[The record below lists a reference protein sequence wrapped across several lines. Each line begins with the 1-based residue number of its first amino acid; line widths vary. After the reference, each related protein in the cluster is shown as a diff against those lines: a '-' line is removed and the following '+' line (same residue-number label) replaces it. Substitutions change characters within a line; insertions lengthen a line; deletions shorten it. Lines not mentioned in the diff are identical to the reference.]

1 MCRLIVSL
9 LLLLCTAGCTRGL
22 ELSERAF
29 VLGVAVDLTADQ
41 QILLTT
47 QIFNPSQEKTDTPAK
62 GATLNITTE
71 GPSIFETIR
80 DITLQLGRKGQWS
93 HMQMILIGEEVAR
106 SSKFRE
112 ILDFFYRDDEPR
124 LMNHIS
130 ITNGK
135 AGPYLNGKALIE
147 NSNGRTLVDIQRIA
161 TRFTAKIPEM
171 TLRDLILKVQSE
183 VSTAVIPFVERDKKD
198 AKSLQ
203 YTGGA
208 IVLNKRMVGFL
219 PSEEVQYY
227 MLAVNKMQNAVIS
240 IPTDSK
246 STAEAF
252 EIIQSSAKINTRMED
267 GIVKTKLSLAV
278 SGTVREITHSRI
290 ETMDE
295 TKQFEQHVADTIR
308 SRTEKMLLS
317 LKRMKA
323 DAIGIGNRISKLKP
337 GVWREMKPQWQ
348 EHFENMECEVD
359 VKVTVINTGLDTGH
373 TIFSK

>member
-1 MCRLIVSL
+1 MYRLVASL
-9 LLLLCTAGCTRGL
+9 LLLLLTAGCTRGL

-29 VLGVAVDLTADQ
+29 VLGVAVDLTANQ
-41 QILLTT
+41 QILMTT
-47 QIFNPSQEKTDTPAK
+47 QIYNPSQGKSDIPAK
-62 GATLNITTE
+62 GATLNIITE
-71 GPSIFETIR
+71 GPSLFEAVR
-80 DITLQLGRKGQWS
+80 NITLQLGRKGQWS
-93 HMQMILIGEEVAR
+93 HIQMILIGEEVAR
-106 SSKFRE
+106 SPKFRE

-135 AGPYLNGKALIE
+135 AGPYLNGKTLIE

-171 TLRDLILKVQSE
+171 TLRELILKVQSE
-183 VSTAVIPFVERDKKD
+183 VSTALIPYVERGKKD
-198 AKSLQ
+198 DKSSE

-208 IVLNKRMVGFL
+208 VVLNKKMVGFL

-227 MLAVNKMQNAVIS
+227 MLAVNKVRNAVIS

-252 EIIQSSAKINTRMED
+252 EIIQSSAKISTRLED
-267 GIVKTKLSLAV
+267 DTVKVKLSLAV
-278 SGTVREITHSRI
+278 SGTVREITHSR
-290 ETMDE
+290 MDTTEE
-295 TKQFEQHVADTIR
+295 TKQYELHIADTIR

-317 LKRMKA
+317 LKEMKA
-323 DAIGIGNRISKLKP
+323 DAIGIGNRISKLHP
-337 GVWREMKPQWQ
+337 RVWKEMKPEWQ
-348 EHFENMECEVD
+348 EQFEKVEYEID
-359 VKVTVINTGLDTGH
+359 VKVTIINTGLDTGH

>member
-1 MCRLIVSL
+1 MYRLIVPFL
-9 LLLLCTAGCTRGL
+9 LLLLTAGCTRGL

-29 VLGVAVDLTADQ
+29 VLGVAVDLTANQ

-47 QIFNPSQEKTDTPAK
+47 QIFNPSLGKTDTPAK

-71 GPSIFETIR
+71 GPSIFEAIR

-93 HMQMILIGEEVAR
+93 HMQMILIGEEIAR

-135 AGPYLNGKALIE
+135 AGPYLNGKVLIE

-183 VSTAVIPFVERDKKD
+183 VSTAVIPYVERDKKD
-198 AKSLQ
+198 DNSLH

-208 IVLNKRMVGFL
+208 VVLNKKMVGFL
-219 PSEEVQYY
+219 PSEEIQYY
-227 MLAVNKMQNAVIS
+227 MLAVNKMENAVIS
-240 IPTDSK
+240 IPTESK

-252 EIIQSSAKINTRMED
+252 EIIQSSAKINSRLENGT
-267 GIVKTKLSLAV
+267 VKAKLSLSV
-278 SGTVREITHSRI
+278 SGTVREITRSRI
-290 ETMDE
+290 DTPDQ
-295 TKQFEQHVADTIR
+295 TKQFELHIADTIR
-308 SRTEKMLLS
+308 LRTEKMLLS
-317 LKRMKA
+317 LKGMKA
-323 DAIGIGNRISKLKP
+323 DAIGIGNRISKLQP
-337 GVWREMKPQWQ
+337 GVWRQMKPDWQ
-348 EHFENMECEVD
+348 EQFHKMECEVQ